1 MPRLPHLEI
10 QKMMMKSLIV
20 LFSTCTIFSAVNAQ
34 FGIPKQEAPPSDPP
48 TLQSLSQEDPELY
61 EAMQMFAGMTP
72 EERMETMEELKVVLG
87 DDPELLKELD
97 TIMEEIAN
105 MDPMEMD
112 QSLQDLQSDVVNDA
126 LDLLAKADENDWD
139 KVVANQQAILEAV
152 IQNGGMSEEEAK
164 IFRNDPDA
172 WQEELRLIF
181 EELKELGLENEHNSG
196 EIRSDE
202 L

>member
-1 MPRLPHLEI
+1 MTKAL
-10 QKMMMKSLIV
+10 LII
-20 LFSTCTIFSAVNAQ
+20 LIFTIFSAVSAQ
-34 FGIPKQEAPPSDPP
+34 FGVPKQEAPPTDPP
-48 TLQSLSQEDPELY
+48 SLQSLSQEDPELY

-87 DDPELLKELD
+87 DDPDLLKELD

-152 IQNGGMSEEEAK
+152 IQNGGMSEEEANM
-164 IFRNDPDA
+164 FRNDPDA

-181 EELKELGLENEHNSG
+181 EELKQLGLEHEQNGG
-196 EIRSDE
+196 ETGSDE